1 MELRQ
6 LRYFL
11 RVVELGSMGKAAQD
25 LGIVTSALS
34 QQISRLEGELSVRLL
49 QRTSTGVV
57 PTAAGLAF
65 RQEAQLALRHTDNA
79 VLAAQAARLS
89 GQVTVGLAPTTGSV
103 LAVPF
108 LTAMKQR
115 YPDVRVHLIESLSG
129 NLSQMLNR
137 RQIDLGVVF
146 HTAGHHSWSAQAIL
160 DERLFL
166 IIHPNQRHLL
176 PVEHSLTLG
185 DITNLPLVMPSASHG
200 LRALLNAEF
209 FREGTEANV
218 VVEIDGL
225 ALLMDVVCSGY
236 AATVQPGAAVVRNH
250 NQRLV
255 SLPLA
260 HETLKRRNLIAS
272 LSDEELAP
280 AGLAARIVLADVMR
294 SLVQQSR
301 WPGATL
307 L

>member
-1 MELRQ
+1 M
-6 LRYFL
+6 
-11 RVVELGSMGKAAQD
+11 
-25 LGIVTSALS
+25 
-34 QQISRLEGELSVRLL
+34 
-49 QRTSTGVV
+49 
-57 PTAAGLAF
+57 
-65 RQEAQLALRHTDNA
+65 
-79 VLAAQAARLS
+79 
-89 GQVTVGLAPTTGSV
+89 
-103 LAVPF
+103 
-108 LTAMKQR
+108 
-115 YPDVRVHLIESLSG
+115 
-129 NLSQMLNR
+129 
-137 RQIDLGVVF
+137 
-146 HTAGHHSWSAQAIL
+146 

-280 AGLAARIVLADVMR
+280 AGLAARIVLGDVMR